1 MAHALDLIGDRWTL
15 LIVRDLLL
23 GPKRFTDLVGGL
35 PGIGTNLLTER
46 LKGLEQAGIVQR
58 RVLPPPAASTVYE
71 LSAYGQALEG
81 PLVALAQ
88 WGGQSLGQSQPD
100 QIISRDSV
108 VLTARALIRALA
120 RQEGLTIY
128 AIDVVDARF
137 TERIVAQSQA
147 GHGDLVQASA
157 TDPDLTMRM
166 DVDTLFALVGGGLSV
181 AEGVATGAL
190 QVHGAPAMLQQLI
203 QPA

>member
-1 MAHALDLIGDRWTL
+1 MAHALDLVGDRWTL

-108 VLTARALIRALA
+108 LLTARALIRALA
-120 RQEGLTIY
+120 LHEGLTTY
-128 AIDVVDARF
+128 VIDIVDPRF
-137 TERIVAQSQA
+137 TEHIVVQSQA
-147 GHGDLVQASA
+147 GRVDLVQAS
-157 TDPDLTMRM
+157 TTESDLTMQM
-166 DVDTLFALVGGGLSV
+166 DVDTLFALVGSGLSL
-181 AEGVATGAL
+181 AEGVATGAI
-190 QVHGAPAMLQQLI
+190 QVHGAPAMLQQLV
-203 QPA
+203 QHT